1 MTDER
6 NNLPWWV
13 TAIVT
18 LGAALMAA
26 GGGIALIRPA
36 MLVSPT
42 AEING
47 ATHVYAGYL
56 VSRNL
61 ALAAMLLAML
71 GMRARR
77 VLGSLMVLTALIQF
91 LDAAMD
97 LMEGRWTIVPGV
109 VVFGTLFL
117 FGAARL
123 SGRAFWKAAAWRSAS

>member
-13 TAIVT
+13 TAIVI

-123 SGRAFWKAAAWRSAS
+123 SGREFWKAAAWRSAS

>member
-1 MTDER
+1 MSVDR
-6 NNLPWWV
+6 NNPEWWV
-13 TAIVT
+13 TAIVIF
-18 LGAALMAA
+18 GAALMAA
-26 GGGIALIRPA
+26 GGAIALIHPA

-71 GMRARR
+71 GMRARKI
-77 VLGSLMVLTALIQF
+77 LGGLMVLTAIIQF
-91 LDAAMD
+91 LDAGMD
-97 LMEGRWTIVPGV
+97 LLEGRWAIVPGV
-109 VVFGTLFL
+109 LVFGTLFL

-123 SGRAFWKAAAWRSAS
+123 SGGAFWKAGAWRSAS